1 MFVTRARAL
10 VESSSR
16 ERELSFA
23 LTISLSRRARALLRS
38 HDFFVPRRELS
49 FALTISLCHLSASSR
64 SLSGGVL
71 FFRSFLCALVS
82 PSGVFFF
89 LSFFWRFFV
98 LPARGCGRHWSL
110 RSARKG
116 YGGAGVLWLPRSMVG
131 SQCDSRSGGST
142 FGIVRA
148 RLWYDATVPG
158 NCSAVRA
165 GEWYE

>member
-10 VESSSR
+10 VPSHDFFVTASASSPSLSR
-16 ERELSFA
+16 FLCPATRALVRSHDFSLSLECELSFA
-23 LTISLSRRARALLRS
+23 LRRGAFFSFVLVRSRVS
-38 HDFFVPRRELS
+38 
-49 FALTISLCHLSASSR
+49 IWC
-64 SLSGGVL
+64 L
-71 FFRSFLCALVS
+71 FFS
-82 PSGVFFF
+82 FFF
-89 LSFFWRFFV
+89 LAV
-98 LPARGCGRHWSL
+98 LRSCGRHL

-116 YGGAGVLWLPRSMVG
+116 CGGAGVLWLPRSMVG